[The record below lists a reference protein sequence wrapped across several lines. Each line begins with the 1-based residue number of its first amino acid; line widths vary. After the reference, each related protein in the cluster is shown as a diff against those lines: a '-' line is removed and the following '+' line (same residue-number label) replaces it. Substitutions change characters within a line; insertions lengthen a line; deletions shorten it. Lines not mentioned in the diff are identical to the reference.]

1 MDSPCTHIY
10 SALSNSPLT
19 LRDLD
24 EIGLDRINEAKEKKK
39 AALENFGIQSV
50 LDLLETYPR
59 RYIDRTN
66 MITIADLEPGVPAL
80 VIVTVESSK
89 LFTTRNGKP
98 MVKVVVTDGQR
109 KLSITF
115 FNQKWREK
123 ELQPGME
130 VAVFGKP
137 DLYNGALQMT
147 NPVVDRV
154 GDQTGRILPI
164 YPQSEK
170 SRITTKEL
178 GKWIVD
184 ALKNVVHAA
193 LQTQCRN
200 QSSMLTSLCLDRLH
214 SMTFI
219 CLSQTIITLLPD
231 GDWRLMK
238 YCACS

>member
-1 MDSPCTHIY
+1 MDNPCIHTY

-24 EIGLDRINEAKEKKK
+24 EIGLDRIHEAKEKKK

-123 ELQPGME
+123 ELQPGM
-130 VAVFGKP
+130 
-137 DLYNGALQMT
+137 
-147 NPVVDRV
+147 
-154 GDQTGRILPI
+154 
-164 YPQSEK
+164 
-170 SRITTKEL
+170 
-178 GKWIVD
+178 
-184 ALKNVVHAA
+184 
-193 LQTQCRN
+193 
-200 QSSMLTSLCLDRLH
+200 
-214 SMTFI
+214 
-219 CLSQTIITLLPD
+219 
-231 GDWRLMK
+231 
-238 YCACS
+238 